1 MSSIFSVGSGSGQD
15 FYSMFFNTGSSSS
28 SKSNAASGIFGNNST
43 IIGDMSMIKSGTYK
57 KLLNSYYTATGVTN
71 SSKKASLSGSS
82 TSKSS
87 SKTANT
93 DSTANLKT
101 TVTDAESLMKAMD
114 QLGKKSLYS
123 KTKKDDKGNPT
134 YDMDSIGKA
143 VKGFVESYNSYIESS
158 GNLNSTSMLNNALGV
173 VKSTA
178 KNAGLLSE
186 IGITI
191 GADNKLK
198 LDEDK
203 LKEAKATTVN
213 SLFAGS
219 GSYGSYVQSK
229 ASATY
234 RTANSALYSSTHAA
248 SYGYSGSYSLM
259 GTNGTT
265 SLDRYL

>member
-28 SKSNAASGIFGNNST
+28 SKSNAASGIFGNSST

-57 KLLNSYYTATGVTN
+57 KLLNSYYKSTGVT
-71 SSKKASLSGSS
+71 SSSNKTSS
-82 TSKSS
+82 SSVSS
-87 SKTANT
+87 SKTSAT
-93 DSTANLKT
+93 DSTANLKA
-101 TVTDAESLMKAMD
+101 VGTDAESLMKAAEK
-114 QLGKKSLYS
+114 LGKKSLYS

-143 VKGFVESYNSYIESS
+143 VKGFVESYNSYIESA
-158 GNLNSTSMLNNALGV
+158 GNLNSTSILNNALGV

-178 KNAGLLSE
+178 KNAGLLAD

-191 GADNKLK
+191 GTDNKLK

-203 LKEAKATTVN
+203 LKEAKATTIN
-213 SLFAGS
+213 SLFSGS

-234 RTANSALYSSTHAA
+234 RTANSAVYSSTHAA
-248 SYGYSGSYSLM
+248 SYGYSGSYSFM